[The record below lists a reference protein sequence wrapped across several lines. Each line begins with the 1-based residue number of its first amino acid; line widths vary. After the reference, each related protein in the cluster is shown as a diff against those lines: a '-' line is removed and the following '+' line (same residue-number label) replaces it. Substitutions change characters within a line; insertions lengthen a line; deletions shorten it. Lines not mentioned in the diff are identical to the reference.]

1 MRIFITGASGY
12 FGGVLTEHLI
22 SAGHTVEALAR
33 SDRAAARVAELG
45 ATPVA
50 GGLAD
55 TAVLHE
61 AAARNDAVVHAAVDY
76 GDPAMQDVEQPALDA
91 LLTGLA
97 DGRPFVYTSTGLVYP
112 DTKGRPV
119 TEDEEVSEQ
128 TARQPHKY
136 LGERRVLAA
145 TNLAATVIRAGLIY
159 GRGGSAML
167 QGLIAGARAQ
177 GVATYVGDGRNIWS
191 TVHVDDLA
199 ALYAAVLTGGEGG
212 GMGGGIVNAAT
223 RTGMA
228 FREMVEAVATLTGT
242 HTASLSLDQATQL
255 FGDLAHMLA
264 GSTPLDPSRAE
275 RLYGWKPAG
284 PSLVEDVTR
293 GSYAAA

>member
-33 SDRAAARVAELG
+33 SERAGARVAELG

-97 DGRPFVYTSTGLVYP
+97 DGRPFVYTSTGMVYP

-145 TNLAATVIRAGLIY
+145 TNLAVTVVRAGLIY
-159 GRGGSAML
+159 GRGGSALL

-177 GVATYVGDGRNIWS
+177 GVATYVGDGRNTWS

-199 ALYAAVLTGGEGG
+199 ALYAAVLTGREGG
-212 GMGGGIVNAAT
+212 GAVNAAT
-223 RTGMA
+223 RTGTA

-242 HTASLSLDQATQL
+242 RTASMPLNQATQL
-255 FGDLAHMLA
+255 FGDLARTLT